1 MKGEPVFLSE
11 KLAHFLLG
19 CRTTPHTATG
29 CTPAELLM
37 GRRIRIRLDL
47 LHPNLS
53 SRISEKSREADHST
67 RRMFETGEPVI
78 VRDYRSRKS
87 SGIKGVIQD
96 RLGPITYRV
105 QVEDLLWKRQV
116 DQLRSLAGLK
126 AADTESLSK
135 VPEVGHARDPE
146 GVPLSQP

>member
-1 MKGEPVFLSE
+1 
-11 KLAHFLLG
+11 
-19 CRTTPHTATG
+19 
-29 CTPAELLM
+29 
-37 GRRIRIRLDL
+37 
-47 LHPNLS
+47 
-53 SRISEKSREADHST
+53 
-67 RRMFETGEPVI
+67 MFETGEPVI

-105 QVEDLLWKRQV
+105 QVEDLLWERQA